1 MRINPIATPLSDLFI
16 VESRPV
22 QDERGF
28 FLESYQRR
36 SFAEVGLTA
45 TFVQDNHSRSR
56 AGVLRGLHYQDM
68 TAPMTKLVRCTRGAI
83 FDVAV
88 DLRWGS
94 PTFGRWFGVELSES
108 NFLQLYVPVGFAHG
122 FLVLSDVADLQY
134 KCSNYYAP
142 AAEGAVQ
149 WDDPALG
156 IDWPHKQPVL
166 SQRDRQAQTWAEYCR
181 KPVFTYPGD
190 VVAQSSWE

>member
-1 MRINPIATPLSDLFI
+1 MRINLITTTLPDLFI
-16 VESRPV
+16 VETNPV

-36 SFAEVGLTA
+36 SFAEVGLDA

-68 TAPMTKLVRCTRGAI
+68 TASMTKLVRCTRGAI

-94 PTFGRWFGVELSES
+94 PTFGCWFGVELSES
-108 NFLQLYVPVGFAHG
+108 NFRQLYVPVGFAHG

-142 AAEGAVQ
+142 AAEGAVR

-156 IDWPHKQPVL
+156 IDWPLTQPVL
-166 SQRDRQAQTWAEYCR
+166 SQRDRQAKTWAEYCQSPAFSY
-181 KPVFTYPGD
+181 PVEM
-190 VVAQSSWE
+190 VAQSSRD